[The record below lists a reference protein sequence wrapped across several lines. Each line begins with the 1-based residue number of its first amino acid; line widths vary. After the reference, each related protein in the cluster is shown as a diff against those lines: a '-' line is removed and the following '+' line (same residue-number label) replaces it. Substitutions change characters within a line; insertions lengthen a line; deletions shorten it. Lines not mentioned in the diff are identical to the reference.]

1 MLNMFTFTPAV
12 ICSLVLYFQLV
23 VICQTRDQCSCN
35 HQLALTELST
45 DVLQSKSLLGQ
56 KLNPD
61 TTQGNGV
68 SDQKSE
74 QPVGEAEKPQPQEAS
89 APQTSSSP
97 SLSEQMVNVAQV
109 SLRYLY
115 LTAVFSE
122 FMCTFAWMKLA
133 SLGSA

>member
-1 MLNMFTFTPAV
+1 MHNMFRFTPAV

-61 TTQGNGV
+61 TTQGNCV
-68 SDQKSE
+68 SDQKS
-74 QPVGEAEKPQPQEAS
+74 QQSVGEAEKPQPQEAS
-89 APQTSSSP
+89 VPQTSSSP
-97 SLSEQMVNVAQV
+97 SLSEQMVNLAQV

-115 LTAVFSE
+115 PDCCFQ
-122 FMCTFAWMKLA
+122 
-133 SLGSA
+133 